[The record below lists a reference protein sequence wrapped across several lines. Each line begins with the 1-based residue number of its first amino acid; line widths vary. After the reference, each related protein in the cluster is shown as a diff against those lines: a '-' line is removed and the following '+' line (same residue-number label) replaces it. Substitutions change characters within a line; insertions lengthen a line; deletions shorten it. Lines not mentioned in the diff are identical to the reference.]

1 MAQYAK
7 IYASEYN
14 SIQTKIATV
23 LGRTSDSAA
32 EFGYGQDVLSS
43 QVGNTSKVTKAQWDN
58 LRTDILKARQH
69 QTGNDESGALTV
81 VTTTRQISETIRSD
95 YLSLATTAET
105 NKLAVPPTSQS
116 ETNNLTSKTRDGDAI
131 PWSGT
136 VSHSLTVSWGTRDEA
151 RYYFNAGGEI
161 RFVASL
167 GNGPI
172 DDAKY
177 LDWASMLQQMATI
190 KFNWQKTTSTDTSN
204 ATNPNSTNY
213 NVGFYNLPTLPTT
226 EIIYRKKSG
235 ATAYVNNEYYIRA
248 GFTDSTRKAIQFTIY
263 FLDGAALP
271 TPVGQNNDEVVK
283 GLLTSTVKYFR
294 AAGVNVDTPSP
305 AVTSGNIV

>member
-1 MAQYAK
+1 MATNEK
-7 IYASEYN
+7 IYFSEYN
-14 SIQTKIATV
+14 TIQTKIATV
-23 LGRTSDSAA
+23 LGRTSDAAA
-32 EFGYGQDVLSS
+32 EFGYGQDVLSAP
-43 QVGNTSKVTKAQWDN
+43 VGNTSKITKAQWDA

-69 QTGNDESGALTV
+69 QTGNDESGSLTQ
-81 VTTTRQISETIRSD
+81 VTTARKVSETIRSD

-116 ETNNLTSKTRDGDAI
+116 ETNNLSSKTRDGDAI

-136 VSHSLTVSWGTRDEA
+136 LSHSVTVSWGTRDEA

-167 GNGPI
+167 ANGPV
-172 DDAKY
+172 DDSKY

-248 GFTDSTRKAIQFTIY
+248 GFSDSTRKAIQFTIY

-271 TPVGQNNDEVVK
+271 TTVGVNNDENVR
-283 GLLTSTVKYFR
+283 GLLTSTVQYFR
-294 AAGVNVDTPSP
+294 AAGTNVDTPTP